1 MVLFQYLERLYNQWE
16 ERVSDA
22 NETGLFG
29 TDDTRLPIACISAE
43 RLAFFVCK
51 TESFEKREPKLKSR
65 ISGKNS
71 SQNSDVAKSRAKNK
85 ATVVKSSKGT
95 ELRSSACSSKED
107 VPAEQGKKDEAASP
121 SDSKCVVGSSKPRK
135 RRDASSCGCKSLRPL
150 TQAIFRFLLCCR
162 SQERRFQVHRSR
174 KFHVEE
180 SDKHYADLG
189 RHGLKLAEITIKK
202 FNRAYA
208 TLVVAPIVVD
218 SFQWNNDESI
228 VGEKLRLAMDSKQLQ
243 HSLFEV
249 RVTTGSLNSKTCKR
263 NVYVDIPSAQMYV
276 LEPCDIRPSTIM
288 DIHTVAAKNNKA
300 RRPRNSTCSG
310 GSGVDGGGRMPTLKA
325 TGPIRL
331 IVDLLDL
338 QQIQENC
345 VDQKTVTLCFD
356 DRVGRSFKFTLCS
369 ASLRKAFV
377 DSLVESCAQLNGESL
392 PPKIY
397 SNAGM
402 GKRET
407 NISLLSSD
415 EFAKD
420 RLRGDRRNASLS
432 TGRGSSKRSTM
443 RVQSTSSSKRN
454 TMQVQSKSS
463 SKRTTMRVQAVK
475 NMTRFSKLSGTISG
489 REESRARQRR
499 STRKQR
505 RSTARHED
513 GDFL

>member
-1 MVLFQYLERLYNQWE
+1 MALFQYLERLYNQWE

-51 TESFEKREPKLKSR
+51 TESFEKREPKLKRR

-71 SQNSDVAKSRAKNK
+71 SQDFDVAKSRAESK

-95 ELRSSACSSKED
+95 ELRSSACSKED

-135 RRDASSCGCKSLRPL
+135 SRDASSCGCKSLGVL

-180 SDKHYADLG
+180 SDEHYADLG
-189 RHGLKLAEITIKK
+189 RHGLKLAEMTIKK

-208 TLVVAPIVVD
+208 TLVVAPIFVD

-288 DIHTVAAKNNKA
+288 DIHTVAAKKDKA

-310 GSGVDGGGRMPTLKA
+310 GGGGGGGGMPTLKA

-331 IVDLLDL
+331 IMDLLDL

-356 DRVGRSFKFTLCS
+356 DRVGRSFKFTLLS

-377 DSLVESCAQLNGESL
+377 DSLVESCAQLDGRFL
-392 PPKIY
+392 PPKIN

-402 GKRET
+402 QKRET
-407 NISLLSSD
+407 AISLLSSD
-415 EFAKD
+415 KFAKD
-420 RLRGDRRNASLS
+420 RLRGHRRNASLS
-432 TGRGSSKRSTM
+432 TGRGSSKRST
-443 RVQSTSSSKRN
+443 T
-454 TMQVQSKSS
+454 
-463 SKRTTMRVQAVK
+463 RVQALK
-475 NMTRFSKLSGTISG
+475 NMTRFSKLSPTISD
-489 REESRARQRR
+489 REESGTRQRRSTRKQRR